1 MLNGRMGLPVA
12 AATLGILL
20 GSAPAGAAE
29 KIVLKVAHA
38 TAFTSVKGKT
48 FELFKKLAEERL
60 AGRIEVQHFHSGQLF
75 NAEKILQN
83 LPLGAVHMTADL
95 PEIYASLVPEL
106 NLFGQPFIFTS
117 AAMARAALTDPEIA
131 GRLDKKL
138 AEKGITVVAVWA
150 NGWRVLAS
158 RKQPIQKLE
167 DMKGLKVR
175 VPAGKLFIDT
185 FKALGANP
193 QAMPWPEV
201 YTALSQGVVDA
212 VEPTP
217 SNIYS
222 AKLFEPAP
230 YVTLSNQ
237 MFSGY
242 LVMVTKRY
250 WEGLPAD
257 VRTELEKI
265 VREVTDWNWKEQQR
279 EDDEDIAKM
288 KATGRVQVVTLSAA
302 ERKRWAD
309 AVRPVHQQYEAVVGK
324 DLFAALYRLAA
335 KYQ

>member
-1 MLNGRMGLPVA
+1 MRKVA
-12 AATLGILL
+12 ARMVVLMVAMAIAS
-20 GSAPAGAAE
+20 GSSPAHTAE

-38 TAFTSVKGKT
+38 TAITSVKGKT

-60 AGRIEVQHFHSGQLF
+60 KGRIEVQHFHSGQLF

-106 NLFGQPFIFTS
+106 NIFGQPFVFTS
-117 AAMARAALTDPEIA
+117 PEMARAALTDPEI
-131 GRLDKKL
+131 GGKLEKKL
-138 AEKGITVVAVWA
+138 AEKGIQVVSVWA

-158 RKQPIQKLE
+158 RKQPIQRLE
-167 DMKGLKVR
+167 DMRGLKVR

-230 YVTLSNQ
+230 YITLSNQ

-257 VRTELEKI
+257 VRSELEK
-265 VREVTDWNWKEQQR
+265 VVQEVTDWNWREQQR

-288 KATGRVQVVTLSAA
+288 KATGRVQVLALSVE
-302 ERKRWAD
+302 ERKRWAE
-309 AVRPVHQQYEAVVGK
+309 AVRPVHLQYEAVVGK
-324 DLFAALYRLAA
+324 DLFAALYRLAQ
-335 KYQ
+335 KYP

>member
-1 MLNGRMGLPVA
+1 MRKSELWIAGA
-12 AATLGILL
+12 AVLGIAL
-20 GSAPAGAAE
+20 GASPAPAAE
-29 KIVLKVAHA
+29 KIVLKIAHV
-38 TAFTSVKGKT
+38 TAITSVKGKT

-60 AGRIEVQHFHSGQLF
+60 KGRIEVQHFHSGQLF

-106 NLFGQPFIFTS
+106 NIFGQPFVFTS
-117 AAMARAALTDPEIA
+117 PEMARAALTDPEI
-131 GRLDKKL
+131 GGKLEKKL
-138 AEKGITVVAVWA
+138 AEKGIQVVSVWA

-158 RKQPIQKLE
+158 RKQPIQRLE
-167 DMKGLKVR
+167 DMRGLKVR

-230 YVTLSNQ
+230 YITLSNQ

-257 VRTELEKI
+257 VRSELEK
-265 VREVTDWNWKEQQR
+265 VVQEVTDWNWREQQR

-288 KATGRVQVVTLSAA
+288 KATGRVQVLALSKE
-302 ERKRWAD
+302 ERKRWAE

-324 DLFAALYRLAA
+324 DLFAALYRLAE

>member
-1 MLNGRMGLPVA
+1 MRKKRIALLA
-12 AATLGILL
+12 AAAALGMTV
-20 GSAPAGAAE
+20 GTAPAQGAE
-29 KIVLKVAHA
+29 KIVLKIAHV
-38 TAFTSVKGKT
+38 TALTSVKGKT

-60 AGRIEVQHFHSGQLF
+60 PGRIEVQHFHSGQLF

-95 PEIYASLVPEL
+95 PEIYAALVPEL
-106 NLFGQPFIFTS
+106 NIFGQPFIFTS
-117 AAMARAALTDPEIA
+117 PEMARAALTDPEIS
-131 GRLDKKL
+131 GKLNKKL
-138 AEKGITVVAVWA
+138 EEKGIRVLSVWA

-167 DMKGLKVR
+167 DIKGLKVR

-201 YTALSQGVVDA
+201 YTALSQGVIDV

-217 SNIYS
+217 SNIYAS
-222 AKLFEPAP
+222 KLHEVAP
-230 YVTLSNQ
+230 HVTLSNQ

-242 LVMVTKRY
+242 LLMVTRRY
-250 WEGLPAD
+250 WDGLPAD
-257 VRTELEKI
+257 VRGKLDKI
-265 VREVTDWNWKEQQR
+265 VQETTDWNWKEQQR
-279 EDDEDIAKM
+279 EDDEAIAKM
-288 KATGRVQVVTLSAA
+288 KATGRVQVYTFSKE
-302 ERKRWAD
+302 ERKRWAE
-309 AVRPVHQQYEAVVGK
+309 AMHPVHVQYEAVVGK

>member
-1 MLNGRMGLPVA
+1 MMQSARRMLVVA
-12 AATLGILL
+12 AVLGVAV
-20 GSAPAGAAE
+20 GASPAHAAE
-29 KIVLKVAHA
+29 KIVLKVAHV
-38 TAFTSVKGKT
+38 TAIASVKGKT

-60 AGRIEVQHFHSGQLF
+60 KGRIEVQHFHSGQLF

-106 NLFGQPFIFTS
+106 NIFGQPFLFTS
-117 AAMARAALTDPEIA
+117 AEMARAALTDPEIA
-131 GRLDKKL
+131 GRLERKL
-138 AEKGITVVAVWA
+138 AEKGIKVVAVWA

-230 YVTLSNQ
+230 YITLSNQ

-257 VRTELEKI
+257 VRLELEKS
-265 VREVTDWNWKEQQR
+265 VQEVTDWNWKEQQR

-288 KATGRVQVVTLSAA
+288 KATGRVQVLTLSKE

-324 DLFAALYRLAA
+324 DLFAALYRLAERH
-335 KYQ
+335 Q

>member
-1 MLNGRMGLPVA
+1 MRRMGTWTVVGWA
-12 AATLGILL
+12 AAGISLGPP
-20 GSAPAGAAE
+20 GTGAAE
-29 KIVLKVAHA
+29 KIVFKIAHV
-38 TAFTSVKGKT
+38 TSITSVKGKT

-60 AGRIEVQHFHSGQLF
+60 KGRIEVQHFHSGQLF

-106 NLFGQPFIFTS
+106 NLFGQPFVFTS
-117 AAMARAALTDPEIA
+117 PEMARAALTDPEIA
-131 GRLDKKL
+131 GRLSKKL
-138 AEKGITVVAVWA
+138 EEKGIKVVAVWA

-175 VPAGKLFIDT
+175 VPAGKLFVDT

-201 YTALSQGVVDA
+201 YTALSQGVVDV

-217 SNIYS
+217 SNIFS
-222 AKLFEPAP
+222 AKLHEVAP
-230 YVTLSNQ
+230 HVTLSNQ

-250 WEGLPAD
+250 WEGLPGD
-257 VRTELEKI
+257 VRAELEKI
-265 VREVTDWNWKEQQR
+265 VQETTDWNWKEQQR
-279 EDDEDIAKM
+279 EDDDAIAKM
-288 KATGRVQVVTLSAA
+288 KATGRVQVYALSKE
-302 ERKRWAD
+302 ERRRWAE

-324 DLFAALYRLAA
+324 DLFAALYRLAE

>member
-1 MLNGRMGLPVA
+1 MLTIGLRLA
-12 AATLGILL
+12 AATAAFALALCG
-20 GSAPAGAAE
+20 APAHAAE
-29 KIVLKVAHA
+29 KIVLKIAHA
-38 TAFTSVKGKT
+38 TALTSVKGKT
-48 FELFKKLAEERL
+48 FDLFKRLAEEHL
-60 AGRIEVQHFHSGQLF
+60 KGRIEVQHFHSGQLF

-106 NLFGQPFIFTS
+106 NVFGQPFVFTS
-117 AAMARAALTDPEIA
+117 PKMARAALTDPEIG
-131 GRLDKKL
+131 GRVNAKL
-138 AEKGITVVAVWA
+138 EAKGIKVVSVWA

-158 RKQPIQKLE
+158 RKEPITTLE
-167 DMKGLKVR
+167 HMKGLKVR

-201 YTALSQGVVDA
+201 YTALSQGVIDV

-222 AKLFEPAP
+222 SKLHEVAP
-230 YVTLSNQ
+230 SITQSNQ

-242 LVMVTKRY
+242 LLMVTKRW

-257 VRTELEKI
+257 VRGELEGI
-265 VREVTDWNWKEQQR
+265 VKETTDWNWKEQQH
-279 EDDEDIAKM
+279 EDDEAYTKM
-288 KATGRVQVVTLSAA
+288 RATPRVQIVALSRE
-302 ERKRWAD
+302 ERKRWAE
-309 AVRPVHQQYEAVVGK
+309 AVRPVHLQYEGVVGK
-324 DLFAALYRLAA
+324 AIFAALYGLAD